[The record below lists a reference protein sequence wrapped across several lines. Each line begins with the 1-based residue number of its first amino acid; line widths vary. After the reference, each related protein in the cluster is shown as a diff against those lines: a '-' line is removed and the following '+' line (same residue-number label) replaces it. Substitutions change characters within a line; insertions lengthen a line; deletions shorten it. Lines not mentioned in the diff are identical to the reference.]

1 MKEYGKK
8 YIIIMTNL
16 KVVMMK
22 MNIIKR
28 RLKKSKKMNIDAIR
42 EGVYCQNCFNSFHKG
57 MQTINENLSN
67 LQG

>member
-1 MKEYGKK
+1 M
-8 YIIIMTNL
+8 NL

-22 MNIIKR
+22 MNITKR
-28 RLKKSKKMNIDAIR
+28 RLKKSKKMNIDATR